1 LSRSALFAG
10 TEFVPLARPEELQA
24 SRTGRTDAQPSHG
37 RFDKGSCGTDGH
49 ITNSKIVQGPWSSH
63 DLNSPLKTSANNSLS
78 RAQKRERRLFAQK
91 AEADRIKAAHAVMMA
106 AEAFAR
112 SINKMVASLALM
124 QATPSLHGFRRTEG
138 GEGGSFL
145 PLRFEADGSVV
156 YRRAGHTRALA
167 VFTATERR
175 EFVKIEKANPG
186 AAQGSAACRAREL
199 FAREMR
205 AAIRRDNGA
214 AS

>member
-1 LSRSALFAG
+1 MS
-10 TEFVPLARPEELQA
+10 
-24 SRTGRTDAQPSHG
+24 
-37 RFDKGSCGTDGH
+37 H

-63 DLNSPLKTSANNSLS
+63 DLNSPPKTSANSSLS

-91 AEADRIKAAHAVMMA
+91 AEADRVKASIAAMTA

-112 SINKMVASLALM
+112 SVNEWVARLAVL
-124 QATPSLHGFRRTEG
+124 QATPDLHGFRRIEG
-138 GEGGSFL
+138 GEGSSFL

-156 YRRAGHTRALA
+156 YRRARHTRALA
-167 VFTATERR
+167 LFTATERR
-175 EFVKIEKANPG
+175 EFVKIAKANPG